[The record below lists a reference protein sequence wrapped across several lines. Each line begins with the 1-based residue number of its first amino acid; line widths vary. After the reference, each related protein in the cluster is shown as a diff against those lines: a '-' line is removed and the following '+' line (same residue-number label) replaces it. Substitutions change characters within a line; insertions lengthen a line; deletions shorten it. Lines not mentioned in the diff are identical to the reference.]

1 MKVKQ
6 KKQLLKKFEETLTL
20 LEDHECKY
28 EDLFQS
34 IQGKHFGKQIT
45 DIVSFTEKG
54 IIITLFERIFLI
66 IPKILEWT
74 TTDEFNEFTKEGID
88 DPNVSLAIESF
99 QQIIKSDPNWYS
111 EIDFSVLFGEHEQM
125 RFVAYFVIGCYSY
138 LEGFVERS
146 VDYILDSIIKKPEYY
161 SKILSQDVKEPLK
174 QIFKSVRMNPFDQ
187 LQNLMGSLGFDKTF
201 RSLLKDVDCDE
212 YISIVKEITEF
223 RNIIAHKEPFP
234 DYSVLELDELKHL
247 KKYIEDNIFPEEV
260 VQSEEMDK
268 IPKGLQEVF
277 QYLID
282 VFIDQA
288 QIFSMISSLPEA
300 VIIYTMLVDIF
311 ITFIFK

>member
-1 MKVKQ
+1 MKNKQ
-6 KKQLLKKFEETLTL
+6 KEQLVKKFKETLSL
-20 LEDHECKY
+20 LENQECEY
-28 EDLFQS
+28 ENLFQS

-74 TTDEFNEFTKEGID
+74 TTDEFKEFSKEGID

-111 EIDFSVLFGEHEQM
+111 EIDFSVLFREQEQM

-138 LEGFVERS
+138 LEGFVSKS
-146 VDYILDSIIKKPEYY
+146 VDYILDAIIKNPEYY
-161 SKILSQDVKEPLK
+161 GEILSQDVKIPLK
-174 QIFKSVRMNPFDQ
+174 QIFKSVRMSPFNQ
-187 LQNLMGSLGFDKTF
+187 LQNLLSSLGFDKLF
-201 RSLLKDVDCDE
+201 RSLLKEIECDE
-212 YISIVKEITEF
+212 YISIVNEITDF
-223 RNIIAHKEPFP
+223 RHIIAHEEPFP
-234 DYSVLELDELKHL
+234 DYSVLESDKLCNLR
-247 KKYIEDNIFPEEV
+247 KYIENNIFPEEV
-260 VQSEEMDK
+260 IQTEEMSE
-268 IPKGLQEVF
+268 IPEGLQEVF
-277 QYLID
+277 QYLIN

-288 QIFSMISSLPEA
+288 QIFSMITSLPEA
-300 VIIYTMLVDIF
+300 VIIYTMLIDAF